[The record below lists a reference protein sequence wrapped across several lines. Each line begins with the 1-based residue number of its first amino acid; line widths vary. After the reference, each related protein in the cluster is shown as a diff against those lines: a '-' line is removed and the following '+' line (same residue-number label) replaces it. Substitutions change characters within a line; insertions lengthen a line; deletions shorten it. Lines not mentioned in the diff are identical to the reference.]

1 MDHRRLCFITIMLG
15 LLLTA
20 LPCPGA
26 TPQPTGSSTMPDLY
40 PTPLSDITVGPIAY
54 QGPDLSDIGMK
65 MIAYE
70 GPELLDITVDPIQYT
85 HYTISPVQQPTLK
98 KADASSAKLG
108 AITLVPQ
115 PVPGVQT
122 GLKILSPLP
131 GQTYSGSVP
140 LEVAITGWQGIPPV
154 KLAWWWSPATA
165 PGQWPATPQ
174 GMTVVDR
181 LDGKTRIT
189 IPRSAFPKAG
199 LWRLEAS
206 VRVSDHQRVV
216 DDVSFRVAATLHPL
230 NTSGKPKMAPQKV
243 APGVAPNKATAAPR
257 APTRPMTPARPGVV
271 SP

>member
-1 MDHRRLCFITIMLG
+1 MDPIRHLIFIALS
-15 LLLTA
+15 LLLMT
-20 LPCPGA
+20 LPCQGGM
-26 TPQPTGSSTMPDLY
+26 PQPTGSSTMPDLY
-40 PTPLSDITVGPIAY
+40 PANLPDITVGPIVY
-54 QGPDLSDIGMK
+54 LGPTLADIGMK
-65 MIAYE
+65 LITYE
-70 GPELLDITVDPIQYT
+70 GPDLADITVDPIQF
-85 HYTISPVQQPTLK
+85 SPPTLSVVK
-98 KADASSAKLG
+98 KPSLKKTASPSATTIAL
-108 AITLVPQ
+108 IPQ
-115 PVPGVQT
+115 PLPGVKPS
-122 GLKILSPLP
+122 LKILSPLP
-131 GQTYSGSVP
+131 GQTFSGSVP

-216 DDVSFRVAATLHPL
+216 DDVSFRVAGTLQPV
-230 NTSGKPKMAPQKV
+230 NTTGMPKMAPQKV